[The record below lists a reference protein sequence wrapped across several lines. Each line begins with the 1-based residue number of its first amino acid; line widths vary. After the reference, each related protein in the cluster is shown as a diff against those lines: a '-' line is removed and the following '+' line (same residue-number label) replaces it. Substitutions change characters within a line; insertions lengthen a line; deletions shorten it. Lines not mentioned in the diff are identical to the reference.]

1 MGDFDK
7 ILNNCRVLDVRTG
20 RVYNADIAIK
30 GGIIA
35 AVGENLGEGE
45 DMGNMFALPG
55 FIDAHVHIESSQ
67 LIPSRFAQAA
77 VPCGTTLVV
86 ADPHEIANVCGMDG
100 VDFMIKDA
108 ANTPLEVKMMMP
120 SCVPASPAESS
131 GAVLD
136 AAAVKEALAREDI
149 FGLGEMMNYPG
160 VTGGDE
166 DVLAKLK
173 AARDAGK
180 PIDGHFPMGSGLE
193 LAAYAAE
200 GISSDHECNDA
211 KEACDKIAAGMDV
224 FIRQGSAG
232 KQLLDILPAVN
243 KENISHFS
251 LCTDDCHAADIL
263 EYGHINHIVAQAV
276 EAGMS
281 AADAVRLAT
290 LNPAE
295 HYKLN
300 CGAIEAGK
308 QADIIFVPDLVH
320 FKPVMVFKRG
330 EMVAVKGRPLFPV
343 AAADC
348 SKVKNTLHMPPVTKE
363 KLKLKGASL
372 TWAMKIK
379 AGSLVKEAVKYKE
392 GLPKLC
398 VAERHKNTAAASRNT
413 TWMFLPVQWKNLFS
427 FSFITVLMPV
437 RTILHSFVMVR
448 FALHDCEGPVKLFKE
463 HQPYQLVRKSHPRQG
478 NHGARPVIQ
487 PGGKAVRP
495 AYHENHVP
503 GIMQKPF
510 LQLRGPS
517 QRIVFLS
524 MLVQKH
530 YLVGRFYVF
539 EDIVGLLFLNLC
551 PGQRRSPL
559 HIRYLYH
566 AESGIVPYAPAIHID
581 TFLQISPVRLSYRQ

>member
-20 RVYNADIAIK
+20 SVYNADIAIK

-211 KEACDKIAAGMDV
+211 KEACEKIAAGMDV

-276 EAGMS
+276 AAGMS

-300 CGAIEAGK
+300 CGAIEAGR

-398 VAERHKNTAAASRNT
+398 VAERHKNTGRVGVCAISGY
-413 TWMFLPVQWKNLFS
+413 PVRGGAVAISISHDSHNVVCAGDNDKDMCLAMNS
-427 FSFITVLMPV
+427 LMPV
-437 RTILHSFVMVR
+437 GGGVCAVKDGKVAHLIPLPVAGLMADCAAEELAEKLTAAEEFCKRELNLSSVTDPVMTLSFL
-448 FALHDCEGPVKLFKE
+448 ALTVIPHVSLTDRGLFDCDKFCF
-463 HQPYQLVRKSHPRQG
+463 
-478 NHGARPVIQ
+478 IQ
-487 PGGKAVRP
+487 P
-495 AYHENHVP
+495 
-503 GIMQKPF
+503 
-510 LQLRGPS
+510 
-517 QRIVFLS
+517 
-524 MLVQKH
+524 
-530 YLVGRFYVF
+530 
-539 EDIVGLLFLNLC
+539 
-551 PGQRRSPL
+551 
-559 HIRYLYH
+559 
-566 AESGIVPYAPAIHID
+566 
-581 TFLQISPVRLSYRQ
+581 

>member
-1 MGDFDK
+1 M
-7 ILNNCRVLDVRTG
+7 NNCRVLDVRTG
-20 RVYNADIAIK
+20 NIYNSDIAIK

-35 AVGENLGEGE
+35 AVGENLGAGE
-45 DMGNMFALPG
+45 DMSNMFALPG

-67 LIPSRFAQAA
+67 LIPSRFAEAV

-108 ANTPLEVKMMMP
+108 SATPLEVKMMMP

-136 AAAVKEALAREDI
+136 AAAVKQALKRDDI

-211 KEACDKIAAGMDV
+211 KEACDKLTAGMDV

-243 KENISHFS
+243 KDNISHFS

-263 EYGHINHIVAQAV
+263 KFGHINHVVAQAV
-276 EAGMS
+276 AAGMS

-300 CGAIEAGK
+300 CGAIEVGR
-308 QADIIFVPDLVH
+308 QADIIFVPDLVG
-320 FKPVMVFKRG
+320 FKPNIVFKRG
-330 EMVAVKGRPLFPV
+330 VMVAAGGKALFKTVTP
-343 AAADC
+343 DC
-348 SKVKNTLHMPPVTKE
+348 AKVKNTLHMPPVTKE
-363 KLKLKGASL
+363 KLKLKGSSL
-372 TWAMKIK
+372 TYAMKIK
-379 AGSLVKEAVKYKE
+379 AGSLVKDMIKYKE

-398 VAERHKNTAAASRNT
+398 VAERHKNTGRVGVCAIFGYPIKGGAVAISISHDSHNVVCAGDNDKD
-413 TWMFLPVQWKNLFS
+413 MCLAINSLMPAGGGVCAVKDGEIHLLPLPVAG
-427 FSFITVLMPV
+427 LM
-437 RTILHSFVMVR
+437 TCDSAEELAGSLTQIEEF
-448 FALHDCEGPVKLFKE
+448 CKTE
-463 HQPYQLVRKSHPRQG
+463 
-478 NHGARPVIQ
+478 
-487 PGGKAVRP
+487 
-495 AYHENHVP
+495 
-503 GIMQKPF
+503 
-510 LQLRGPS
+510 
-517 QRIVFLS
+517 
-524 MLVQKH
+524 
-530 YLVGRFYVF
+530 
-539 EDIVGLLFLNLC
+539 LNLSSVTD
-551 PGQRRSPL
+551 PVMTLS
-559 HIRYLYH
+559 
-566 AESGIVPYAPAIHID
+566 
-581 TFLQISPVRLSYRQ
+581 FLALTVIPHVSLTDRGLFDCDKFCFV